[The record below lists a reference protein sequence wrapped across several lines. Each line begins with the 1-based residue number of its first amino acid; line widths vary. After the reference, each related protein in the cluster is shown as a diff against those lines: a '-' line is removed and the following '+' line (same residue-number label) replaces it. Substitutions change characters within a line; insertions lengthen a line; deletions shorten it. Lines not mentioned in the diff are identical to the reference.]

1 MTINSRRG
9 GNGIWRKKQENNKN
23 GEETERENL
32 RVEVGRKR
40 NTEEGTE
47 KKDTDK
53 ER

>member
-9 GNGIWRKKQENNKN
+9 GNGIWRKKQENNEN
-23 GEETERENL
+23 GEETESENL
-32 RVEVGRKR
+32 RVEVGRKG
-40 NTEEGTE
+40 NTEGTE